1 MNKYSE
7 EPFQFLRRKSSNE
20 AFGTEIIENW
30 YKARAYVLDKLNEVA
45 FSPNSKE
52 HLHVVVVG
60 DSPLMLSI
68 ARQVALSAHYLN
80 FVEPTEKSPAQN
92 RTIITIESQKNDIK
106 DILKKEEYFCN
117 LLECCRNVIYG
128 VEDNNDSYVDVEL
141 QVVKKWE
148 SDIGSECILITE
160 ESVEGFFKS
169 KSPNEIYNIDTRKA
183 VFASRVYEIGAS
195 IDNIPYEDIHDAKRY
210 SQALEVFQYVQMER
224 PWNPLINKNNQNDL
238 TKIKEAL
245 SNIFCSDCFE
255 ARERAIKECSDDDEK
270 SYKQSWEKYN
280 TALSMSEHARWVV
293 EKLIMGYRPLKSEE
307 RIEDERIMGSKKLKQ
322 YREQLKSNPE
332 DPVHIDLC
340 SYADLRRID
349 PNNMK
354 YDSFLMLAIPDIIK
368 KCSQK

>member
-7 EPFQFLRRKSSNE
+7 EPFQFLRRKKSNE

-30 YKARAYVLDKLNEVA
+30 YIARAYVLDKLKDVKFA
-45 FSPNSKE
+45 PHSKK
-52 HLHVVVVG
+52 HLHVVVMG

-106 DILKKEEYFCN
+106 DILKREEYFCN

-128 VEDNNDSYVDVEL
+128 VEDNNDSYVDIEL

-148 SDIGSECILITE
+148 SEIGDECILITE
-160 ESVEGFFKS
+160 ESVDVFCKS
-169 KSPNEIYNIDTRKA
+169 KSPDEIYTIDTRKA

-195 IDNIPYEDIHDAKRY
+195 IDNILYEDIHDAKRY
-210 SQALEVFQYVQMER
+210 SQALETFQYIQMER
-224 PWNPLINKNNQNDL
+224 PWNPLIDENNQNDL
-238 TKIKEAL
+238 TKVKEAL

-255 ARERAIKECSDDDEK
+255 TRYQEIQLCSNGNEK
-270 SYKQSWEKYN
+270 DHKQYWEKYN

-293 EKLIMGYRPLKSEE
+293 EKLIMGYRPLGPKE
-307 RIEDERIMGSKKLKQ
+307 RIDDERIMGSKKLKQ
-322 YREQLKSNPE
+322 YRKQLKRNPE

-340 SYADLRRID
+340 SYANLRRID
-349 PNNMK
+349 PDNMK
-354 YDSFLMLAIPDIIK
+354 YDSFLMLAIPDILK